1 MGENQKNF
9 NNEFKKFWKDGK
21 NIAIVILSFFVC
33 FFLFLCVCISSIK
46 VSKALVNSSTLET
59 SALNSEITTLDS
71 EKKELDNK
79 ITEYTNKISE
89 LENTNKTLSEENEK
103 LKAEKQQLETEKN
116 DLTSKLNSLQQTST
130 TTTTSTTSSSSK
142 SNASTNKS
150 TKNNSYTVYV
160 TKTGDKYHSS
170 GCSYLRKS
178 KIAIDKDSAV
188 SQGYTPCSRCNP

>member
-130 TTTTSTTSSSSK
+130 TTTTSTTSSSSCKPCFNTSIVRLPRSSFIFVIASK
-142 SNASTNKS
+142 SEPNWVKAS
-150 TKNNSYTVYV
+150 
-160 TKTGDKYHSS
+160 SS
-170 GCSYLRKS
+170 R
-178 KIAIDKDSAV
+178 
-188 SQGYTPCSRCNP
+188 